1 MTPEEAMKLID
12 IDGSIKHLEECER
25 FAVFAKKENE
35 AKMLKEIIEA
45 FTIIS
50 KALEKQIPKE
60 LSCSEKILK
69 TEYSPKF
76 DELRKNR
83 MIQSFY
89 KYGPASK
96 NYGEGRVD
104 AIGSLELCLEKFKK
118 TGNTEYLVDVANY
131 AMLRYM
137 HPLPGEYFEATGS
150 KDSAGTVGTSINF
163 EK

>member
-1 MTPEEAMKLID
+1 MTDIEKAIAFLVETKLGCSKLGDKELSNVCD
-12 IDGSIKHLEECER
+12 ISI
-25 FAVFAKKENE
+25 
-35 AKMLKEIIEA
+35 
-45 FTIIS
+45 

-60 LSCSEKILK
+60 LSYSEKILK

-83 MIQSFY
+83 MVQSY
-89 KYGPASK
+89 TKYGPASK

-137 HPLPGEYFEATGS
+137 HQMPGEFFKATS
-150 KDSAGTVGTSINF
+150 SEESAGVVGTPINF